1 VISHGFYD
9 GTQPGLAIEIH
20 HDPTFVFLSVAVVCL
35 ASYAGL
41 SIAELVSAS
50 EKKSFKQVWLW
61 AGAWLM
67 GSSVWAMHFIGLLS
81 LKLPFRV
88 HYDLFTT
95 LLSGFPAIFAC
106 VIIISFTVD
115 SRQRRKSALS
125 ILGAGTLLAANIGLM
140 HLVGTL
146 AMYGVDKELI
156 MRVEPLLFGL
166 LIVIAVALASVLLVF
181 FFIGSET
188 ERWWVKIGVAA
199 VVGLGIAGMHYT
211 AMLSTYLF
219 QGENISDD
227 GRLTLN
233 PSSLAISVAF
243 VAILITL
250 LAIALTFIDRRLKK
264 AVVAE
269 QVSRARLH
277 EAIESIAD
285 ALSFYD
291 SEDRLILCN
300 SRYRN
305 LMEAGGLAILP
316 GVPFE
321 RVIRNAAECS
331 LILEA
336 EGHIDDWMAE
346 RLAHHRRLREN
357 FIEHWSADRWFQ
369 VSEHA
374 VPNGGTVAI
383 HTDITELK
391 RTEIELSRTSTEA
404 EQSRAAA
411 EEANRSKSA
420 FLANMSHELRTPLN
434 AIIGYSEILSEDAED
449 AGRESEL
456 ADLKKIRSAG
466 KHLLALINDVLDVS
480 KIEAGKMEVY
490 LETFEVSPM
499 LEDVVSTVAP
509 LVAENDNRL
518 DVHFVKDL
526 GSLRADLTKVRQA
539 LFNLLSN
546 ASKFTTNGVIT
557 LAATRETVNG
567 AEWISFAVSDTGIG
581 ISSEQTNKLF
591 RAFSQAAASTS
602 KKFGGTGL
610 GLALSR
616 RFCEMMGGDITVNS
630 VPGQGSTFTIRLP
643 IDGMAAAKTT
653 APTEVDSVAR
663 TSAQG
668 STTVLVIDDDPGT
681 RELMQRFLDQQGL
694 QMVGAAS
701 GEEGLKLA
709 KELRPAVITLDVLMP
724 GMDGWAVLATL
735 KAEPALASIPV
746 IMVTFVD
753 DKNMG
758 FALGANDFLTKPI
771 NRAHLA
777 QILTKYSCASA
788 PRPVLLVEDQADL
801 RELMRHILEQEGWV
815 VAEAEN
821 GRVALAK
828 LADNCPELI
837 VLDLMMPEMDGFS
850 FLEALR
856 QRAPWRLIPV
866 VVVTAKDLTA
876 EDRQRLNGYVQ
887 YIVRKGSHTREELLQ
902 EVAGRIAACVSEIAL
917 GAPV

>member
-1 VISHGFYD
+1 
-9 GTQPGLAIEIH
+9 
-20 HDPTFVFLSVAVVCL
+20 
-35 ASYAGL
+35 
-41 SIAELVSAS
+41 
-50 EKKSFKQVWLW
+50 
-61 AGAWLM
+61 
-67 GSSVWAMHFIGLLS
+67 
-81 LKLPFRV
+81 
-88 HYDLFTT
+88 
-95 LLSGFPAIFAC
+95 
-106 VIIISFTVD
+106 
-115 SRQRRKSALS
+115 
-125 ILGAGTLLAANIGLM
+125 
-140 HLVGTL
+140 
-146 AMYGVDKELI
+146 
-156 MRVEPLLFGL
+156 
-166 LIVIAVALASVLLVF
+166 
-181 FFIGSET
+181 
-188 ERWWVKIGVAA
+188 
-199 VVGLGIAGMHYT
+199 
-211 AMLSTYLF
+211 
-219 QGENISDD
+219 
-227 GRLTLN
+227 
-233 PSSLAISVAF
+233 
-243 VAILITL
+243 
-250 LAIALTFIDRRLKK
+250 
-264 AVVAE
+264 
-269 QVSRARLH
+269 
-277 EAIESIAD
+277 
-285 ALSFYD
+285 
-291 SEDRLILCN
+291 
-300 SRYRN
+300 
-305 LMEAGGLAILP
+305 
-316 GVPFE
+316 
-321 RVIRNAAECS
+321 
-331 LILEA
+331 
-336 EGHIDDWMAE
+336 
-346 RLAHHRRLREN
+346 
-357 FIEHWSADRWFQ
+357 
-369 VSEHA
+369 
-374 VPNGGTVAI
+374 
-383 HTDITELK
+383 
-391 RTEIELSRTSTEA
+391 
-404 EQSRAAA
+404 
-411 EEANRSKSA
+411 
-420 FLANMSHELRTPLN
+420 
-434 AIIGYSEILSEDAED
+434 
-449 AGRESEL
+449 
-456 ADLKKIRSAG
+456 
-466 KHLLALINDVLDVS
+466 
-480 KIEAGKMEVY
+480 
-490 LETFEVSPM
+490 
-499 LEDVVSTVAP
+499 

-557 LAATRETVNG
+557 LAATREIVNG

-616 RFCEMMGGDITVNS
+616 RFCQMMGGDITVNS

-643 IDGMAAAKTT
+643 VDGVAAAKTT
-653 APTEVDSVAR
+653 TPTEVDSVAR

-668 STTVLVIDDDPGT
+668 SATVLVIDDDPWT

-902 EVAGRIAACVSEIAL
+902 EVADRIAACVSEIAL